1 MNTLSRA
8 ITAQIFTQPDTYLIL
23 RKHWSRLINSD
34 RKHELSA
41 EHHLLYL
48 ALLGKDWR
56 KTFTPVTNR
65 RKREN
70 GAFYGWGLFRALRM
84 LHLKF
89 YEEALLAPFEGIV
102 TPEMLAQVRSLI
114 AVHHLYSYSAE
125 QFYAGRFPFEAYT
138 LPEALL
144 SDISNRN
151 RDHA

>member
-8 ITAQIFTQPDTYLIL
+8 ITAQIFTHTDTYLIL

-34 RKHELSA
+34 RKHGLSA

-56 KTFTPVTNR
+56 KSFTPVTNR
-65 RKREN
+65 RKLEN

-89 YEEALLAPFEGIV
+89 YEEALLAPFDGIV

-114 AVHHLYSYSAE
+114 AVHNLYSYSVE
-125 QFYAGRFPFEAYT
+125 QFNAGHFPFEAYT
-138 LPEALL
+138 LPEVVSSNI
-144 SDISNRN
+144 SDKN
-151 RDHA
+151 

>member
-8 ITAQIFTQPDTYLIL
+8 ITAQIFTRTDTYLIL
-23 RKHWSRLINSD
+23 RKHWSQLINSEQ
-34 RKHELSA
+34 RHELSA
-41 EHHLLYL
+41 GHHLLYM

-56 KTFTPVTNR
+56 KSFTPVSNR
-65 RKREN
+65 RKLEN

-114 AVHHLYSYSAE
+114 VVHKLYSYSAE
-125 QFYAGRFPFEAYT
+125 QFKAGSFPFEAYT

-144 SDISNRN
+144 SDISDKN
-151 RDHA
+151 